1 MIMKQNKLLFVII
14 LILAVSLFFCGSSLI
29 EARKAS
35 GAGNKQ
41 NLDLQRALAY
51 QEVQNLISAH
61 TYCYEAQ
68 KQYYEIENFWSARDD
83 ISYNSNGTRE
93 ETINYYCKTNERAR
107 KAKLEKMSELFPGEV
122 KNIKENEGIGD
133 MVIHLVTT
141 PYIVVAGDCNTARGL
156 WYVPSVNVEI
166 DENGDPVPVTIWEKC
181 DVDFIR
187 EEGQWKIW
195 HFRQWVQF
203 ASSLDKSLVDGSFR
217 LQRPFFS
224 PQPLEQQEPMPA
236 PPENNQEER
245 GQDQVYST
253 KRVAD
258 WRPELPL
265 PYETWN
271 D

>member
-1 MIMKQNKLLFVII
+1 MKRDYLYITII
-14 LILAVSLFFCGSSLI
+14 VILAIVLFLCGSSFL
-29 EARKAS
+29 ETRKTDAAANQQ
-35 GAGNKQ
+35 G
-41 NLDLQRALAY
+41 LDLQRALAY
-51 QEVQNLISAH
+51 QEIQNLVSAH

-83 ISYNSNGTRE
+83 ISYNTNTTRE

-107 KAKLEKMSELFPGEV
+107 SAKLEKMSELFPDEV
-122 KNIKENEGIGD
+122 KNTKENEGIGD

-166 DENGDPVPVTIWEKC
+166 DENGEPVPVTIWEKC

-187 EEGQWKIW
+187 EDGQWKIW

-203 ASSLDKSLVDGSFR
+203 AAPLDKSLVDGSFR

-224 PQPLEQQEPMPA
+224 PEPMQQQDSQPVL
-236 PPENNQEER
+236 PKVLQEKQEK
-245 GQDQVYST
+245 DQAYST
-253 KRVAD
+253 RRVAG
-258 WRPELPL
+258 WRPELPM
-265 PYETWN
+265 PYDSWS

>member
-1 MIMKQNKLLFVII
+1 MKRDKALFAII
-14 LILAVSLFFCGSSLI
+14 VILAIGLFFCGSSLL
-29 EARKAS
+29 EAKKENGEKDQVS
-35 GAGNKQ
+35 
-41 NLDLQRALAY
+41 LDLQRALAY
-51 QEVQNLISAH
+51 QDVQNLISAH

-83 ISYNSNGTRE
+83 ISYNENTTRE
-93 ETINYYCKTNERAR
+93 ETINYFCKTNERAR
-107 KAKLEKMSELFPGEV
+107 KAKLEKMSELFPEEV
-122 KNIKENEGIGD
+122 KNIEENEGVGD

-187 EEGQWKIW
+187 EDGKWKIW

-203 ASSLDKSLVDGSFR
+203 ATQLDKSLVDGSFR

-224 PQPLEQQEPMPA
+224 PQPMQQQESQPVLPKVL
-236 PPENNQEER
+236 QEK
-245 GQDQVYST
+245 QKKDQAYST
-253 KRVAD
+253 RRVAD
-258 WRPELPL
+258 WRPELPM
-265 PYETWN
+265 PYDTWGE
-271 D
+271 

>member
-1 MIMKQNKLLFVII
+1 MKRDSVLVAII
-14 LILAVSLFFCGSSLI
+14 VILAIGLLLCGGSFL
-29 EARKAS
+29 EAKKEN
-35 GAGNKQ
+35 GTKNQAG
-41 NLDLQRALAY
+41 LDLQRALAY

-68 KQYYEIENFWSARDD
+68 KQYYEIENFWSGRDD
-83 ISYNSNGTRE
+83 ISYNENATRE
-93 ETINYYCKTNERAR
+93 ETINYFCKTNERAR

-122 KNIKENEGIGD
+122 KNIEENEGIGD

-166 DENGDPVPVTIWEKC
+166 DGNGDPVPVTIWEKC

-187 EEGQWKIW
+187 EDGQWKIW

-203 ASSLDKSLVDGSFR
+203 AAPLDKGLVDGSFR

-224 PQPLEQQEPMPA
+224 PEPAQRQETQQEL
-236 PPENNQEER
+236 PEVLQEKS
-245 GQDQVYST
+245 QKDQAYST
-253 KRVAD
+253 RRVAD
-258 WRPELPL
+258 WRPELPM
-265 PYETWN
+265 PYDTWS